1 MIGLELSSKGVVMGF
16 FKPSSGPASGKF
28 VAALEALVWVLIYGG
43 LLTLVLGLSVQRM
56 DADTGWLLVIGGGVV
71 AAVGVV
77 LIYVRS
83 KIKG

>member
-1 MIGLELSSKGVVMGF
+1 MARLQ
-16 FKPSSGPASGKF
+16 
-28 VAALEALVWVLIYGG
+28 ALIWVLIYGG

-56 DADTGWLLVIGGGVV
+56 DDAIGWSLVVGGGLA

-83 KIKG
+83 KMTLKP